1 MGHVQLE
8 RIHKKEATG
17 IAWVMNFG
25 CSLVTPSTPS
35 FSPNLRQTSG
45 KSNKFSD
52 SIKESG
58 IVVTQ

>member
-1 MGHVQLE
+1 MGHVKLE

-25 CSLVTPSTPS
+25 CYLVTPSTPP
-35 FSPNLRQTSG
+35 FSPNLCQTPG
-45 KSNKFSD
+45 KSNKFND
-52 SIKESG
+52 NIKESG